1 MKRITILAMV
11 LMITTVIMAQKKEE
25 VMTKEKGV
33 YVIKTESLCDFKGYK
48 STVPLQITVKK
59 NNIVKVEALPNT
71 ETPKFFHRII
81 TEMLPKYTDIKFEDY
96 SKVDGVTGATKSS
109 NAVKENMKV
118 AYEYYKK
125 NK

>member
-71 ETPKFFHRII
+71 ETPKFFQRII
-81 TEMLPKYTDIKFEDY
+81 TEMLPKYTDIKFENY